1 MVDHSCVLSEACY
14 SSIAYRTGLDIDGSD
29 ETQIGVELFVK
40 CRVFR
45 VGRIIIALC

>member
-1 MVDHSCVLSEACY
+1 MTLLVSFQKRVI
-14 SSIAYRTGLDIDGSD
+14 SIAYRTGLGIDSSD

-40 CRVFR
+40 FRVFR